1 MEKKVYVKMAE
12 KFQTVANSMNEI
24 YEYMKLANDPELVI
38 SFNKV
43 SKDLSSFE
51 KSLVKKYEG
60 AL

>member
-1 MEKKVYVKMAE
+1 MKKKVYVKMAE

-24 YEYMKLANDPELVI
+24 YEYMKLVNDPELVI

>member
-24 YEYMKLANDPELVI
+24 YEYMKLVNDPELVI